1 MATTNTG
8 YKGYSKLL
16 KVTNDGTN
24 RPLDENNMLCSETG
38 LPQSIKDN
46 IISDP
51 DYFAPI
57 QDLVSCPTNTTHPT
71 PVNCVVSEWSAWSE
85 CTEGS
90 QTRTRT
96 IITPSSNGG
105 TSCPVLTETQQCED
119 ATVITVLAVNSY
131 VNQCGAGNDST
142 VLTTSIVLS
151 SPVSVDTMFSIAT
164 GYSLSGDC
172 TNTINTDTQITVLA
186 GNSSGESGDCLS
198 GANSIEYYVTI
209 CGTYAWSHD
218 NMVDVIML

>member
-24 RPLDENNMLCSETG
+24 RPLDDNNMLCSETG

-57 QDLVSCPTNTTHPT
+57 QDLVSCPTNTT
-71 PVNCVVSEWSAWSE
+71 A
-85 CTEGS
+85 
-90 QTRTRT
+90 
-96 IITPSSNGG
+96 
-105 TSCPVLTETQQCED
+105 
-119 ATVITVLAVNSY
+119 ITVLAVNSY

-172 TNTINTDTQITVLA
+172 ANTINTDTQITVLA
-186 GNSSGESGDCLS
+186 GNDSGESGDCLS
-198 GANSIEYYVTI
+198 GASSIEYYVTI

-218 NMVDVIML
+218 NTVDVITL

>member
-24 RPLDENNMLCSETG
+24 RPLDDNNMLCSETG

-57 QDLVSCPTNTTHPT
+57 QDLISCPTNTPPPT
-71 PVNCVVSEWSAWSE
+71 PVNCVVSEWSAWSD
-85 CTEGS
+85 CVDGS

-96 IITPSSNGG
+96 IMTPSSNGG

-119 ATVITVLAVNSY
+119 VTIISVTSVNSY
-131 VNQCGAGNDST
+131 IGQCGAGNDST
-142 VLTTSIVLS
+142 IVETSITLS
-151 SPVSVDTMFSIAT
+151 APVTVDTNFYVSILYSQSNNCEFPSSTTT
-164 GYSLSGDC
+164 GVFVPSGS
-172 TNTINTDTQITVLA
+172 TN
-186 GNSSGESGDCLS
+186 GESRGCLS
-198 GANSIEYYVTI
+198 GGTAFPYDATI
-209 CGTYAWSHD
+209 CDSIVSSTD
-218 NMVDVIML
+218 NTVDVIML